1 MDKLDWKLVLLGL
14 LGLGGLYLIANFLIT
29 PFRYL
34 CRVVG
39 YVLVGVALLVVVNL
53 GGALVGF
60 HIPFN
65 AVTIIT
71 AGALQVPGVVLLV
84 LTKVFII

>member
-1 MDKLDWKLVLLGL
+1 MDWKLVLLGL

-34 CRVVG
+34 CRVLG
-39 YVLVGVALLVVVNL
+39 YALVGVALLVVVNL

-60 HIPFN
+60 HIPLN
-65 AVTIIT
+65 AFTVIT
-71 AGALQVPGVVLLV
+71 AGALQVPGVGLLV
-84 LTKVFII
+84 LMKLFII